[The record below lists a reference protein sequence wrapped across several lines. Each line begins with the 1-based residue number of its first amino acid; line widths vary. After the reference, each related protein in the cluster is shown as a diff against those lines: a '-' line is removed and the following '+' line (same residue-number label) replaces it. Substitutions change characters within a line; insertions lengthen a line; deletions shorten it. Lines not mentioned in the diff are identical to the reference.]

1 MKRILATLTLTC
13 VLSVSA
19 LAGEIPTCSPTPPG
33 VMTTGDVPT
42 AGSESADMP
51 TRDFSGLSSETDS
64 SVLTD
69 ILLTFFNL
77 IAR

>member
-19 LAGEIPTCSPTPPG
+19 FAGEIPTCSPIPPSAT
-33 VMTTGDVPT
+33 TTGDVPT
-42 AGSESADMP
+42 TGSEAGDMQSG
-51 TRDFSGLSSETDS
+51 DFLKEIDS

-69 ILLTFFNL
+69 ILFTFFNL
-77 IAR
+77 IPR